1 MSDTNLNLYKIFCTV
16 AECKNY
22 RQASEKLYLTESTI
36 SSHIT
41 NLEKK
46 LNFTLF
52 YRERDGLTLTEA
64 GKELYESMNDKI
76 KDIEFL
82 ENAVIQNNDI
92 EKAKITIGCPSH
104 ISISYLAKCIT
115 KARKEYPNLKINL
128 IGANDY
134 TSIVELVRKH
144 EINFAIMDIIPQE
157 LKSEINVKPLK
168 KTNNIFIYKDSI
180 KIKNIKELEK
190 YKYILNYNNS
200 SSTKE
205 LLETLKKYDVNIEAD
220 IQSDIT
226 EMRVEEAI
234 QKQGIAYVM
243 KETAEEAIKNK
254 EVYEVELPIELP
266 KTTINLVYMEKY
278 LTKFDKI
285 FIKKFLNE

>member
-1 MSDTNLNLYKIFCTV
+1 MSNTNFNLYKVFCVV
-16 AECKNY
+16 AETESFSK
-22 RQASEKLYLTESTI
+22 ASNILYLTESTI

-41 NLEKK
+41 KLENILGVK
-46 LNFTLF
+46 LF
-52 YRERDGLTLTEA
+52 YRENKGTNLTKA
-64 GKELYESMNDKI
+64 GRELYDSVCDEI
-76 KDIEFL
+76 KQIEFA
-82 ENAVIQNNDI
+82 ENSIMQNNDI
-92 EKAKITIGCPSH
+92 SKAKITIGCPSH
-104 ISISYLAKCIT
+104 LSISYLAKCIT
-115 KARKEYPNLKINL
+115 KIKKDYPNLKIDIIGETGYENL
-128 IGANDY
+128 L
-134 TSIVELVRKH
+134 ELLEKH
-144 EINFAIMDIIPQE
+144 KIDFAIMSAIPITKADMQVKE
-157 LKSEINVKPLK
+157 LKEID
-168 KTNNIFIYKDSI
+168 NIFISKELL
-180 KIKNIKELEK
+180 KIKDIKELED
-190 YKYILNYNNS
+190 YKYILNDKESN
-200 SSTKE
+200 STKK
-205 LLETLKKYDVNIEAD
+205 LLELLKKYGVQIQAD